1 VAEELEEKMNDLPE
15 KEKVETTEGVVE
27 KEKAKT
33 GKKPKQL
40 KVINKDFANT
50 RMTIANWLLIIAS
63 FALFFGGGTAL
74 ASGASGNKDWVF
86 WVALVGIGFL
96 GASIIAGMVSHIAY
110 AGGSALMP
118 NAAAPDNEKVYSWDS
133 CSLISL
139 WFQMGLFGVG
149 MTLAIVSLLSFWI
162 KIAPAPT
169 VSPF

>member
-1 VAEELEEKMNDLPE
+1 MSDLPE
-15 KEKVETTEGVVE
+15 KEKVETFEGTAE

-33 GKKPKQL
+33 KEKPRQL
-40 KVINKDFANT
+40 KVINTDFANT

-63 FALFFGGGTAL
+63 FALFFGGGTAI

-96 GASIIAGMVSHIAY
+96 GASILAGMASHIAY
-110 AGGSALMP
+110 TGGSILTA
-118 NAAAPDNEKVYSWDS
+118 NAAALDSEKTYSWDS

-149 MTLAIVSLLSFWI
+149 MTLAIVSLMSFWI
-162 KIAPAPT
+162 KISPAPT
-169 VSPF
+169 MSPF